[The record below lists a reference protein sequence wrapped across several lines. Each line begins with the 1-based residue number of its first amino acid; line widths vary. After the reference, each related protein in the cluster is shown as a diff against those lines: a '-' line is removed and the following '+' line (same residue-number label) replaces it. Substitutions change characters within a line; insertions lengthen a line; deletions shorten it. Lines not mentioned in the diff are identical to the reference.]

1 MPCVRSGTGYPVW
14 SHICSSL
21 SPPPTEAANGSGAMR
36 QRPHAVRASP
46 PRMPPGRRPSH
57 ECDLVRTVRVHDIH
71 AGRQTSP
78 PPLPINPPPGLFSC
92 TWAVRKARGASG
104 AEEHAKAVA
113 AGPAAASVSVA
124 HSQARRPPSPYAART
139 PGRCERMARIVR
151 GQEARLHASA
161 WRSCRKK
168 PPEDLQILRPR
179 AQCPDVARKPAR
191 DRKPVA
197 DHVEDRAGHT
207 TVA

>member
-113 AGPAAASVSVA
+113 AGPCGRQRVGGPLAGAAAPLPI
-124 HSQARRPPSPYAART
+124 RRPHSRKVRKDGQDRARPGSSPACQRMAVLPQKAPGGSADITAPCTVPGCRAEART
-139 PGRCERMARIVR
+139 
-151 GQEARLHASA
+151 
-161 WRSCRKK
+161 
-168 PPEDLQILRPR
+168 
-179 AQCPDVARKPAR
+179 
-191 DRKPVA
+191 
-197 DHVEDRAGHT
+197 
-207 TVA
+207 